1 MFCITNAY
9 EVAPSAC
16 IDATSTSCPTAHLP
30 HSIRR
35 PSRFKATHCCAGH
48 QTAIM
53 AANRGPTVFR
63 LTCLP
68 HRRSSRSYQLATN
81 RDGTRAQ
88 RNSLCQWRDLGNAAH
103 KLLARAD
110 GWFTEGFDTLDLKE
124 AKALLE
130 QLATCAG

>member
-1 MFCITNAY
+1 
-9 EVAPSAC
+9 
-16 IDATSTSCPTAHLP
+16 
-30 HSIRR
+30 
-35 PSRFKATHCCAGH
+35 
-48 QTAIM
+48 
-53 AANRGPTVFR
+53 

-103 KLLARAD
+103 KLLAPAD